1 MNFLEAIELD
11 DRIDMSITEYSKIN
25 YDKPRILLEDLR
37 CDSEEWIKSV
47 LEEELAKDYN
57 NETYTM
63 DYV

>member
-1 MNFLEAIELD
+1 
-11 DRIDMSITEYSKIN
+11 MSITEYSKIN